1 MRLDKFVAQSLQ
13 LPRSGARGLIT
24 KGRVMVDGKVCKKA
38 DTALAGTEMVTADG
52 KPLTCQQFV
61 YIMLN
66 KPKGVVSASTDKR
79 DRTVVD
85 LLEGAFPRRELFP
98 AGRLDKTSTGFV
110 LLTDD
115 GVFAHA
121 ILSPRRHVPKTYRVE
136 LDTPVTPA
144 MVDAF
149 RQGVTLADGEK
160 MKPADLIPDPEN
172 PLAATV
178 VLHQGV
184 YHQIKRM
191 FGVLDAGVNELHR
204 QAIGGLSLDPD
215 LVPGQW
221 RAITDPEL
229 KKLAPDLAPKGE
241 NA

>member
-1 MRLDKFVAQSLQ
+1 MRLDKYISDAMQ
-13 LPRSGARGLIT
+13 LSRADARRLIARGGVLCNGQPLRRADAQVQDTDRIEA
-24 KGRVMVDGKVCKKA
+24 GGK
-38 DTALAGTEMVTADG
+38 LLSRQE
-52 KPLTCQQFV
+52 FV
-61 YIMLN
+61 YIMLH
-66 KPKGVVSASTDKR
+66 KPEGVVSASTDKR
-79 DRTVVD
+79 DKTVVD
-85 LLEGAFPRRELFP
+85 LVSGAFPRRTLFP

-115 GVFAHA
+115 GAFAHA

-144 MVDAF
+144 MVTAF
-149 RQGVTLADGEK
+149 AQGVTLADGQA

-204 QAIGGLSLDPD
+204 QAIGGLSLDPG
-215 LVPGQW
+215 LAPGQW
-221 RAITDPEL
+221 RELSAQELAQLAPEL
-229 KKLAPDLAPKGE
+229 APGGQ